1 MPHTFLVSPVS
12 LSALA
17 AALAL
22 SAPASAQ
29 LVGDDAPPPSSPL
42 MINGAPAGAD
52 QAEDGDD
59 RGSRNAR
66 RGRGHRRLDV
76 HPYIEVGQVVSADLS
91 DGGDVLTYSMV
102 AVGVQ
107 GTIETRRAQV
117 AADVRYEHRFSW
129 NDRLS
134 DTDVISGLLRGAYAL
149 GGGLSLEGGALATRA
164 SIDGRN
170 GTANFGVGD
179 QGNHSTVYSV
189 YAGPTFARHI
199 GDLDV
204 GAAYRFGYSRAE
216 VDLGTAITGTTPF
229 GTFDDATNHS
239 ALASVGMRPGGWGG
253 LPFGWRLSGGYDYE
267 KAGQLD
273 QRYRGAFGRADVTL
287 PLSPTLALVGGVG
300 YEDIRVSNDAPLINT
315 TTGAPVLDT
324 RGRLVSDP
332 AQPRQIAF
340 ETDGLIYDAGVLW
353 RPSRRVSLEARV
365 GRRYGDMSY
374 TGSATW
380 QESDDVGY
388 QLAVYDT
395 VSTIG
400 RSLSSGLAALSTDF
414 TALRNGIDGSLS
426 GCAFGGAGGTCL
438 TPTLN
443 NLSGFAFRN
452 RGAVLAMSSRMRRW
466 TFGAALGYD
475 RRTYLARGVTA
486 LAGLDGSVD
495 ETWYAAL
502 SASHPIGQDTT
513 WGTSAY
519 ATLFDPGLAGAGE
532 TTSAGVSTAISHIF
546 FPRLSGTAAFSLD
559 AINPDNRESRI
570 FASAL
575 FGLRY
580 TY

>member
-1 MPHTFLVSPVS
+1 MPHTFKNASVS
-12 LSALA
+12 LVALA
-17 AALAL
+17 IATLANV
-22 SAPASAQ
+22 PASAQ
-29 LVGDDAPPPSSPL
+29 LVGDNAPPPSSPL
-42 MINGAPAGAD
+42 MVGGANGSAD
-52 QAEDGDD
+52 QAEEGDG
-59 RGSRNAR
+59 REARRER
-66 RGRGHRRLDV
+66 RGRGHRRVDV

-91 DGGDVLTYSMV
+91 DGGDVLTYSTA

-107 GTIETRRAQV
+107 GTVETRRAQ
-117 AADVRYEHRFSW
+117 AAVDVRYEHRFSW
-129 NDRLS
+129 NDKLA
-134 DTDVISGLLRGAYAL
+134 DTDVISGLLRGAYTL

-179 QGNHSTVYSV
+179 QGNHSTVYSL
-189 YAGPTFARHI
+189 YAGPTFARHV

-204 GAAYRFGYSRAE
+204 GAAYRFGYSRNE
-216 VDLGTAITGTTPF
+216 ISLGRSLTGTTPF

-239 ALASVGMRPGGWGG
+239 ALASIGMRPNAAG
-253 LPFGWRLSGGYDYE
+253 LPFGWRLSSGFDYE

-287 PLSPTLALVGGVG
+287 PVSPTLALVGGVG
-300 YEDIRVSNDAPLINT
+300 YENIRVSNAAPLVDTI
-315 TTGAPVLDT
+315 TGAPVVDA

-332 AQPRQIAF
+332 SQPRQIAF

-353 RPSRRVSLEARV
+353 RPSPRMSVEARV

-380 QESDDVGY
+380 QENEDVGY

-400 RSLSSGLAALSTDF
+400 RSLSSGLAALPTDF
-414 TALRNGIDGSLS
+414 NALRNGIDGSLS
-426 GCAFGGAGGTCL
+426 GCAFGSAGGNCL

-452 RGAVLAMSSRMRRW
+452 RGAVLSMSSRMRQW

-495 ETWYAAL
+495 ETWYAAV
-502 SASHPIGQDTT
+502 SASRPIDDRTT
-513 WGTSAY
+513 FGTSAY
-519 ATLFDPGLAGAGE
+519 ATLFDPGLAGAGD
-532 TTSAGVSTAISHIF
+532 TTSAGVSAAVSHLFI
-546 FPRLSGTAAFSLD
+546 PRLSGTAAVSLD
-559 AINPDNRESRI
+559 AIKAANRDSRI